1 MAQANA
7 LISKHPLTESSQL
20 YSTPQGNILIGCPPE
35 VLKLMMTEHVPM
47 PDTIVIPGTLYKY
60 NSSFACLE
68 FPFYHFLFIQQGMA
82 RGRKFKVFAKKKI
95 CKKLREMLRVTL
107 LGPEYEEIMNV
118 EANLDIPTKL
128 SKRKIKQIV
137 DETKFLAPRNKAGV
151 PYEMDEMIEFVPL
164 EIGDKKEIYPSFE
177 EFPKVSIERKD
188 EDEFFITCD
197 KKLKTKLS
205 VTKPLNPVYPIE
217 GVEVTRKEIIS
228 NSLFSVRCLG
238 ASEGFD
244 PTQPA
249 NGFLFRFN
257 GKWML
262 WDCPAFLHRHLEKL
276 GLTLEEL
283 DAVFVSHVHE
293 DHLDIMESVGFGK
306 KVDLYTSPEIFHCM
320 ILKLMTILD
329 CGYGKAKS
337 FYNFHPIYANKP
349 FSLFGARIEVFYS
362 SHAIPALGLR
372 LNVKNGK
379 ETSSVFLSGDTLS
392 KRMIES
398 LNSAGVYSKT
408 RYNELMHTLPD
419 DTCHDISFVDA
430 GSGSIHGDPE
440 DYFDNPCDVVY
451 MHTGKKLSDLPD
463 NHMLLKAG
471 QHFVIHS

>member
-1 MAQANA
+1 
-7 LISKHPLTESSQL
+7 
-20 YSTPQGNILIGCPPE
+20 
-35 VLKLMMTEHVPM
+35 MMTEHVPM
-47 PDTIVIPGTLYKY
+47 PDSIVIPGTLYKY
-60 NSSFACLE
+60 NSSLACLE

-107 LGPEYEEIMNV
+107 LGPELDEIMSV
-118 EANLDIPTKL
+118 ESNLAIPSKL
-128 SKRKIKQIV
+128 SKRKVKQIV
-137 DETKFLAPRNKAGV
+137 DETKFLAPKSNTGE
-151 PYEMDEMIEFVPL
+151 PYELDEMVEFVPL
-164 EIGDKKEIYPSFE
+164 EVGEKQVVYPSFE
-177 EFPKVSIERKD
+177 DYPKVVIERKG
-188 EDEFFITCD
+188 EDEFSVSCG
-197 KKLKTKLS
+197 KKLKTKLAI
-205 VTKPLNPVYPIE
+205 TKPMSPVYPIE
-217 GVEVTRKEIIS
+217 GVGVTRTEIYS
-228 NSLFSVRCLG
+228 ESLFSVRCLG

-262 WDCPAFLHRHLEKL
+262 WDCPAYLHRHLEVI

-320 ILKLMTILD
+320 VLKLMTILD
-329 CGYGKAKS
+329 CGYKKAQS
-337 FYNFHPIYANKP
+337 FYNFHPVYANKP
-349 FSLFGARIEVFYS
+349 FSLFGAKVEVFYS

-379 ETSSVFLSGDTLS
+379 DTSSVFLSGDTLS
-392 KRMIES
+392 KRMIEA
-398 LNSAGVYSKT
+398 LNSAGVYSSA
-408 RYNELMHTLPD
+408 RYNELMHTLPKN
-419 DTCHDISFVDA
+419 TCHSVSFVDA

-440 DYFDNPCDVVY
+440 DYFDSPCNVVY
-451 MHTGKKLSDLPD
+451 MHTGKKLKDLPN
-463 NHMLLKAG
+463 NHTLLSAG
-471 QHFVIHS
+471 QHFVIHN